1 MLPLLKQLI
10 ILSSLFRMKLL
21 LLLLVVEEEIAVVES
36 VVSGCVCLCV
46 ILEMDWLTWFYDT
59 LIARDV

>member
-1 MLPLLKQLI
+1 MLLMLMQLKF
-10 ILSSLFRMKLL
+10 LSNPFRVKLL
-21 LLLLVVEEEIAVVES
+21 FLLFEVEEEIAVVES

-46 ILEMDWLTWFYDT
+46 ILEMDHLTWFYDI